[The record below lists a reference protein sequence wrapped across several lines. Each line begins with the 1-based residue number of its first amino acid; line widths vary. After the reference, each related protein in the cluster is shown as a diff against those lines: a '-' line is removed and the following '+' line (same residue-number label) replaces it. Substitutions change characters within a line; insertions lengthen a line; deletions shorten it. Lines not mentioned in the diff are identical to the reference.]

1 MSNIPESEI
10 VPIVASLQ
18 SVLQVSSRSPA
29 GATLLPGSYPATL
42 TDLYGNTWGFSNSP
56 TPGVLRN
63 GIADGGA
70 GAVLIQMD
78 VVGDAWVEGAPGVW
92 YLYGF
97 AGPYVQQSSGP
108 NVGTAP
114 LSQARVLVASLQAIV
129 TQLGAAL
136 VQPAPPPGLQADIVA
151 LGKLTVPMGAN
162 LSGAEFTSNHIPG
175 VLGTDYFFDTVT
187 APYLIGLGARKI
199 RIPFRLERMIPGWPS
214 SLALDPAHVSWLTGM
229 ITAYP
234 GVTFVLDAHNFG
246 LFVTGGAAFGIGD
259 SGGPTTAQFG
269 AMWLAI
275 AEIFG
280 QYSNVEFDL
289 MNEPGQQTVAQII
302 AMDNAAIA
310 AIRSGGFTNR
320 IWIEGASSTAGS
332 NWTTTSGNVTMLGQI
347 VDSANNFGFMIH
359 QYGDATGENTA
370 PVTIPTSVV
379 TNLTLVTAWAHTNS
393 VQLMLGEFG
402 TDSGVIGLQCI
413 ADTMTFLCQNQDV
426 WQGGVTWWN
435 AGMEVGSYISALTT
449 GNPPTANPQLT
460 ALEQFW

>member
-18 SVLQVSSRSPA
+18 SILQASSRSPA

-42 TDLYGNTWGFSNSP
+42 TDMYGATWGFSTAA

-63 GIADGGA
+63 GIANGGA
-70 GAVLIQMD
+70 GAVIIQMD
-78 VVGDAWVEGAPGVW
+78 VMGQAWVEGAPGVW

-114 LSQARVLVASLQAIV
+114 LSQARVLVASLQSLV
-129 TQLGAAL
+129 TQLAAAL

-162 LSGAEFTSNHIPG
+162 LSGAEFTPNHLPG
-175 VLGTDYFFDTVT
+175 VFDVDYFFDTVT

-199 RIPFRLERMIPGWPS
+199 RIPFRLERMIPNWPS
-214 SLALDPAHVSWLTGM
+214 NLTLDPAHVAWLQGM

-234 GVTFVLDAHNFG
+234 NVTFVLDAHNFG
-246 LFVTGGAAFGIGD
+246 LFVTGGTAFGIGN

-269 AMWLAI
+269 AMWLAM
-275 AEIFG
+275 AEVFG
-280 QYSNVEFDL
+280 PSANVEFDL

-310 AIRSGGFTNR
+310 AIRGGGFTNR

-332 NWTTTSGNVTMLGQI
+332 NWTTTSGNTAMLGQI

-359 QYGDATGENTA
+359 QYGDTTGENIA

-379 TNLTLVTAWAHTNS
+379 TNLTLVTAWARANS

-402 TDSGVIGLQCI
+402 TDSGASGLQCI
-413 ADTMTFLCQNQDV
+413 TDTMNFICQNQDV

-435 AGMEVGSYISALTT
+435 AGLEVGPYISALTT
-449 GNPPTANPQLT
+449 GNPPAANPQLT
-460 ALEQFW
+460 TLLTFL